1 MRPKKPSLQD
11 TMEGNAKAMRGL
23 CALAGKPMPPELE
36 APVRVVKATRAAP
49 VKSDIPTEHE
59 EQKNFVKWFR
69 AGYPKVLIFAVP
81 NAGQR
86 DHNAAS
92 WMRAEGLVAGVPD
105 LIVPAWTLGI
115 EFKRIKGST
124 ISEEQYWMESY
135 FKGIGWNHFF
145 AYGAEDAKLKLM
157 GIPK

>member
-1 MRPKKPSLQD
+1 MRPKKPSLNE
-11 TMEGNAKAMRGL
+11 TIRANEKAIRGL
-23 CALAGKPMPPELE
+23 CMMAGKPAPEGFDTPE
-36 APVRVVKATRAAP
+36 VVRKTRAAP
-49 VKSDIPTEHE
+49 TKSDIPTEHE
-59 EQKNFVKWFR
+59 EQKAFVKWFHQ
-69 AGYPKVLIFAVP
+69 GYPKVLIFAVP

-105 LIVPAWTLGI
+105 LIVPEWKLAI
-115 EFKRIKGST
+115 EMKRIKGST
-124 ISEEQYWMESY
+124 ISDEQYWMEGY
-135 FKGIGWNHFF
+135 FKRIGWWHYF